1 MNLLSLINPSLAHGY
16 CSTTLSNH
24 GLIRWKDSSR
34 KVIVNYAISFVI
46 SLYLILHACVKH
58 SMEQRLKFRR
68 DNQPP
73 PNSSAN
79 LFYVCSWWQEQAS
92 GLAAKVRY
100 YFWHSRGPMLPPW
113 RVRNS
118 DHSPG
123 HQSQQCPVGSKAEAQ
138 NNWLWACS
146 SPMRWPNSSYD
157 RSCRDSV
164 SNTLTAWLSSVL
176 FAPVMHDLSDRQSQ
190 RSHQVR

>member
-1 MNLLSLINPSLAHGY
+1 M
-16 CSTTLSNH
+16 
-24 GLIRWKDSSR
+24 
-34 KVIVNYAISFVI
+34 
-46 SLYLILHACVKH
+46 
-58 SMEQRLKFRR
+58 
-68 DNQPP
+68 
-73 PNSSAN
+73 
-79 LFYVCSWWQEQAS
+79 CSWWQEQAS

-123 HQSQQCPVGSKAEAQ
+123 HQSQQCPVGSKAEAED
-138 NNWLWACS
+138 NWLWACS

-176 FAPVMHDLSDRQSQ
+176 LASVMHDLSDRQSQ
-190 RSHQVR
+190 RSHQVRWLMAQYMCSGYMAPEYVVHGHLTEKADVYSFGVLVIEIVTGKRCCESTGSHSGHSLLAEVWTISNSLNVGA